1 MHDTLIAVSS
11 RTHQAF
17 KSLQEDGGLHCRVR
31 AADVRHLLL
40 LLPFMVHD
48 LFSSEV
54 KAWNAVPGNQQIQD
68 PSPEIVAICLSLLEW
83 YHLYRRS
90 GHTTEDAYLLDSL
103 ATSFMD
109 RCAQLFPFRNSQG
122 HLIMGTD
129 KVHFM
134 KHAATQ
140 ILNWG
145 NILNCSAEPSG
156 ITHKIWVK
164 GQGDNT
170 NQGPSSAKTMMRHSQ
185 SKAAAQEC
193 AQAIAGMTSR
203 DPFIQ
208 SLQYLCNMHVFA

>member
-1 MHDTLIAVSS
+1 MRNISCRLQGMHDTLIAVSK
-11 RTHQAF
+11 RTRQSF
-17 KSLQEDGGLHCRVR
+17 QSLYDEGKLHCRVR

-54 KAWNAVPGNQQIQD
+54 EAWNAVAGHEQIQD
-68 PSPEIVAICLSLLEW
+68 PSPEIVAICLCLLEW

-90 GHTTEDAYLLDSL
+90 GHTMEDAYLLDTL
-103 ATSFMD
+103 AKSFMD
-109 RCAQLFPFRNSQG
+109 RCEQLFPFRDG
-122 HLIMGTD
+122 HEHLIMGTD

-134 KHAATQ
+134 KHSATQ

-145 NILNCSAEPSG
+145 SIINCSAEASE

-193 AQAIAGMTSR
+193 AHAIAG
-203 DPFIQ
+203 
-208 SLQYLCNMHVFA
+208 V

>member
-1 MHDTLIAVSS
+1 MHDTLIAVSA
-11 RTHQAF
+11 RTRQAF
-17 KSLQEDGGLHCRVR
+17 NSLQEEGKLHCRVR

-48 LFSSEV
+48 LFSLEV
-54 KAWNAVPGNQQIQD
+54 KEWNADPGNEQIQD
-68 PSPEIVAICLSLLEW
+68 PSPEIVAICLSLVEW
-83 YHLYRRS
+83 YHLYRRPA
-90 GHTTEDAYLLDSL
+90 HTTEDVYLLDSL
-103 ATSFMD
+103 ASSFMD
-109 RCAQLFPFRNSQG
+109 RCALLFPFRNGNG

-134 KHAATQ
+134 KHAAAQ

-145 NILNCSAEPSG
+145 SVINCSAEPSE

-193 AQAIAGMTSR
+193 AHAVAGMCSR
-203 DPFIQ
+203 D
-208 SLQYLCNMHVFA
+208 VF

>member
-11 RTHQAF
+11 RTRQAF
-17 KSLQEDGGLHCRVR
+17 KSLHEDGRLHCRVR

-54 KAWNAVPGNQQIQD
+54 QAWNAVPGNEQIED
-68 PSPEIVAICLSLLEW
+68 PSPEIVAICLSLLQW

-90 GHTTEDAYLLDSL
+90 GHTTEDVYLLDSL
-103 ATSFMD
+103 ATAFMD
-109 RCAQLFPFRNSQG
+109 RCAQLFPFRNGQG

-134 KHAATQ
+134 IHAAAQ

-145 NILNCSAEPSG
+145 NIINCSAEPSE

-193 AQAIAGMTSR
+193 AQAIAGMSRR
-203 DPFIQ
+203 DPFMAIIAIF
-208 SLQYLCNMHVFA
+208 V